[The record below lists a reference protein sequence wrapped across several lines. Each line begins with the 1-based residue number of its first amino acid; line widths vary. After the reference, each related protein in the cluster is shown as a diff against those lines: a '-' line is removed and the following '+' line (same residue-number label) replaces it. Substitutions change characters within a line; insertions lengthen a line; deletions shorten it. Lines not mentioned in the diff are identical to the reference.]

1 MKVPFST
8 SLVTP
13 RARSPLSGELL
24 PLEDIITDLIFSDT
38 RSVRLVGRGKSTAI
52 EYLQDMLTEFTDGAN
67 PRVRFLDNQKMAIE
81 ETHKWDLTVFASSRN
96 FKTGMDLRLE
106 TWGQDE
112 VIEYLIA
119 KSPGRCKS
127 VMARLGESNDLWLG
141 NGSPR
146 VLSIVLDLMIG
157 SDEIK
162 SVEQAIQF
170 YFDSLEITERQKLK
184 LRYFCMKHMF
194 DDVDVTVSLLGLTP
208 HVIEEETVKFLS
220 SQTVRYVIV
229 TQRIVENLHDRRT
242 PGVLKRKWPVGF
254 IQFVASK
261 IKGDVYAN
269 EYLNDIANKRGIHQ
283 ASNAAS
289 LLVQNDADWTPS
301 RKSKHCYD
309 FAKLQSVSW
318 QGVQLPDATL
328 INADLSFSNLLK
340 VNLQKAIAT
349 SSNFQQA
356 KLAATNLEKASFWRA
371 NFRQATMRAV
381 QAHRASFKNADFENA
396 VMECSD
402 FSCADFTLANL
413 KGANL
418 SNCNLNSAT
427 FSNAN
432 LSESDLSKS
441 SLLNAS
447 LNQVD
452 FRTTKLEGASFVN
465 ARLKRCNFEDVN
477 LDGVE
482 LTAAFLDRSLFT
494 GSRLRNCKMQG
505 CRLRAAKL
513 ADIDW
518 EDCDLKGADFTGCH
532 FHMGSTRSGTLDSPY
547 PSHGTRTGYY
557 TDDYDDHY
565 FKRPE
570 EIRKAN
576 LCGCDLSRANVYQAD
591 FYLVDL
597 RGAKYNEDQEEHFQ
611 RCGAILRD

>member
-1 MKVPFST
+1 
-8 SLVTP
+8 
-13 RARSPLSGELL
+13 
-24 PLEDIITDLIFSDT
+24 
-38 RSVRLVGRGKSTAI
+38 
-52 EYLQDMLTEFTDGAN
+52 
-67 PRVRFLDNQKMAIE
+67 
-81 ETHKWDLTVFASSRN
+81 
-96 FKTGMDLRLE
+96 MDLRLE

-127 VMARLGESNDLWLG
+127 VMARLAASNDLWLG

-146 VLSIVLDLMIG
+146 VLSIVLDSMIE

-170 YFDSLEITERQKLK
+170 YFDSLEITERQKHK

-194 DDVDVTVSLLGLTP
+194 DDVDVIVSLLGLTP
-208 HVIEEETVKFLS
+208 HVIKEETVKFLS
-220 SQTVRYVIV
+220 NQTVRYVIV
-229 TQRIVENLHDRRT
+229 TQRIVEILHDRRT
-242 PGVLKRKWPVGF
+242 PRILKRKWPVGF

-261 IKGDVYAN
+261 INGDVYAN
-269 EYLNDIANKRGIHQ
+269 EYLNDVANKRGIHQ
-283 ASNAAS
+283 AANAAS
-289 LLVQNDADWTPS
+289 LLVQNDTNWTPS

-318 QGVQLPDATL
+318 QGVQLPCATL

-340 VNLQKAIAT
+340 VNLHKAIAT

-356 KLAATNLEKASFWRA
+356 KLAAANLEKASFWRTD
-371 NFRQATMRAV
+371 FRQATMRAA

-396 VMECSD
+396 IMECSD
-402 FSCADFTLANL
+402 FSFADFTLACFR
-413 KGANL
+413 GTNL
-418 SNCNLNSAT
+418 SNCNLDNAK
-427 FSNAN
+427 FSNAD
-432 LSESDLSKS
+432 LSETNLARS
-441 SLLNAS
+441 SLMNVLM
-447 LNQVD
+447 NQVD
-452 FRTTKLEGASFVN
+452 FRTANLEGVSFI
-465 ARLKRCNFEDVN
+465 AAKLKSCNFEDVT

-482 LTAAFLDRSLFT
+482 LTGSFLGKSLFT
-494 GSRLRNCKMQG
+494 GSKFRNCKMQG
-505 CRLRAAKL
+505 CDLRAAKL
-513 ADIDW
+513 AEIDW

-557 TDDYDDHY
+557 TDDYNDHY